1 MSAPEPVMPWMGPPA
16 FHFSTPQGPV
26 AGPAFSTAFKVLAT
40 VIVGGCAAALTQ
52 MGLAGQLG
60 QPTSAGAPVASVGLS
75 WFAAG
80 LLLMGVTWWNILR
93 SVTSLDADGLHQSW
107 VWNKHMP
114 LRDLAYAKLIRVRGL
129 DWLIAPRLYVRTLDG
144 KFAVFYAA
152 SPQLLAAFEHLG
164 SSLKTFRHQR

>member
-1 MSAPEPVMPWMGPPA
+1 MPWMGPPA
-16 FHFSTPQGPV
+16 FHFSLTEGPL

-40 VIVGGCAAALTQ
+40 VIVGGCAAALVQ

-60 QPTSAGAPVASVGLS
+60 QPATAGAPVASLGLS

-80 LLLMGVTWWNILR
+80 LFLMGVTWWNILR
-93 SVTSLDADGLHQSW
+93 SVTRLDADGLHQSW

-114 LRDLAYAKLIRVRGL
+114 LRDLAYTKLIRVRGL

-152 SPQLLAAFEHLG
+152 SPQLLAAFERLG
-164 SSLKTFRHQR
+164 SSLKTFRQQR

>member
-1 MSAPEPVMPWMGPPA
+1 M
-16 FHFSTPQGPV
+16 T
-26 AGPAFSTAFKVLAT
+26 GPAFSTAFKVLAT
-40 VIVGGCAAALTQ
+40 VIVGGCAAALAQ
-52 MGLAGQLG
+52 MGLTGQLG
-60 QPTSAGAPVASVGLS
+60 QPTSTGAPVASVGLS

-80 LLLMGVTWWNILR
+80 LLLMGITWWNILR
-93 SVTSLDADGLHQSW
+93 SMTSLDTDGLHQSW

-152 SPQLLAAFEHLG
+152 SPQLLAAFERLG
-164 SSLKTFRHQR
+164 NSLKTFRHQR